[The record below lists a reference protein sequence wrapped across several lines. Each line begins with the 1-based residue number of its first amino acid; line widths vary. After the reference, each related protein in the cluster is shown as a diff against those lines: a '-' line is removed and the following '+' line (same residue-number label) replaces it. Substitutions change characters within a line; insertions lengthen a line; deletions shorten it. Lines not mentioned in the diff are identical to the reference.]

1 MSFNVNWSSLGSESL
16 SNWTR
21 ELLTDALNSGK
32 RPNILASDIQVKDM
46 KFGEIGP
53 RFEILEIGELD
64 RDRFRGIFKINY
76 DGDFD
81 LTLHTDV
88 QANPM
93 NIYSRNFS
101 EGELDEQEEGNNFI
115 TPKFVGSD
123 EPFALP
129 LDLRLSDIKISGIGI
144 IVFSASKGLTL
155 VFRNEPL
162 DSIKVSSTFDTVQV
176 LANYLQAQIENQ
188 IRDLFRETLPTLI
201 HQLSLKYISVN
212 GSDFSDLHTQ
222 LKNKMNNSE
231 TEAADKVSIKDINGN
246 FTYASANLQK
256 NILMFSSRE
265 TLSLN
270 VPRFKN
276 TIHRAHMEKYTMDW
290 PNLFN
295 SLKSKLKLQ
304 DLPIN
309 SFYYSHNN
317 GIPIDILSA
326 DNDKDIHRY
335 SPKVE
340 QILNEISYIQ
350 SMNYHHNSNAVRPRR
365 RVIKLRKGSKKSRE
379 QDANANSSSLTT
391 IGEDNHLS
399 SASILDISNTSDNL
413 LPSSPDSSDSLD
425 LDISQPKPVKL
436 LHALTQDLR
445 KPASRSSSQDS
456 LVNTWSPSHSNS
468 FLWNGVG
475 LGTNCIDFTSNRH
488 ISTSP
493 VKSYNDQEAS
503 HKKSMNYI
511 DIKSIKDKDAYF
523 QHDNFPDTQDGD
535 RDIIPGSPDIAC
547 DEFSYDTHPPPPYQ
561 L

>member
-1 MSFNVNWSSLGSESL
+1 MGTESL

-53 RFEILEIGELD
+53 LFEILEIGELD

-93 NIYSRNFS
+93 NIYSRDFL
-101 EGELDEQEEGNNFI
+101 ERELDEQEEGNSFI
-115 TPKFVGSD
+115 TPKFVVSD

-129 LDLRLSDIKISGIGI
+129 LDLRLSDVKISGIGI

-212 GSDFSDLHTQ
+212 GSDFPDLHTQ

-231 TEAADKVSIKDINGN
+231 TEAVDKVSIKDINGN

-290 PNLFN
+290 PTLFN
-295 SLKSKLKLQ
+295 SLKSKVKLQ
-304 DLPIN
+304 GSAMN

-317 GIPIDILSA
+317 GIPIDILST

-340 QILNEISYIQ
+340 QILNEISHIQ
-350 SMNYHHNSNAVRPRR
+350 TMNYHQNSNAVRPRR
-365 RVIKLRKGSKKSRE
+365 RVIRLRKGSRKGKE
-379 QDANANSSSLTT
+379 QELNDQDSSFVTFN
-391 IGEDNHLS
+391 EDDRLHS
-399 SASILDISNTSDNL
+399 PSVSDISNTADKL
-413 LPSSPDSSDSLD
+413 LPLSPDSNSTLDS
-425 LDISQPKPVKL
+425 DISQPKPIKL

-445 KPASRSSSQDS
+445 KPASRTSSQDS
-456 LVNTWSPSHSNS
+456 LVNTWSPSRSNS
-468 FLWNGVG
+468 LLWNGVG
-475 LGTNCIDFTSNRH
+475 LGTNCIDFTNNRH

-493 VKSYNDQEAS
+493 VKPYNNKEVS

-511 DIKSIKDKDAYF
+511 DIKSIKGKDLYF
-523 QHDNFPDTQDGD
+523 QEDNFPDKQDSE
-535 RDIIPGSPDIAC
+535 RDINPGSPAMAC

-561 L
+561 V